1 MLRNIREGMYRLAIT
16 FTMVYHSEEH
26 YQYVVELTFKLLLDV
41 EFLSF
46 DLAHSAIV

>member
-1 MLRNIREGMYRLAIT
+1 VIT
-16 FTMVYHSEEH
+16 FTILHLSEEH
-26 YQYVVELTFKLLLDV
+26 YQYVELTLKLSDL

>member
-1 MLRNIREGMYRLAIT
+1 MSRNVQTSDYLYNIVSL
-16 FTMVYHSEEH
+16 SEEH
-26 YQYVVELTFKLLLDV
+26 YQYAVELTFKLSLDL